1 MTRTP
6 STNCRLKGKRIKTAA
21 CQSAI
26 YNLQSAM
33 DLSLGVTAPQG
44 FRAGAAAVGVK
55 KLSEK
60 PDVALLACDANA
72 QAAAV
77 FTQNKVCAAPVTVCR
92 EHLAARRTVRGVV
105 VNSGNANACTGRRGL
120 ADAHTMARLA
130 ADRIGGPAEAILVA
144 STGVIGRLLP
154 MEKVAAGIAQAAA
167 ALARGPAADLAFAR
181 AIMTTDTRPKRAGVR
196 FPIRGRTVTVAG
208 TTKGVGMIAPNMA
221 TTLGFLTTDAPVRA
235 GLLRKILCRAADT
248 TYNCLTVDGHTST
261 NDTLIILASGLAM
274 GGAATPAATPITEGS
289 AEAAALEAAV
299 FAVCDSLAR
308 QIADDAEG
316 GTKTLEILVTGAASD
331 AEARRAAGAIANS
344 PLVKTAFFGEDPN
357 WGRIVS
363 AAGYAG
369 ISSGPETMRLALGGL
384 VIFNRGTP
392 VEADARRLKAVMK
405 AHDITVQL
413 DLGAGK
419 GKARSLT
426 CDFSYDYVKINAEY
440 TT

>member
-1 MTRTP
+1 M
-6 STNCRLKGKRIKTAA
+6 
-21 CQSAI
+21 
-26 YNLQSAM
+26 
-33 DLSLGVTAPQG
+33 
-44 FRAGAAAVGVK
+44 
-55 KLSEK
+55 
-60 PDVALLACDANA
+60 
-72 QAAAV
+72 
-77 FTQNKVCAAPVTVCR
+77 
-92 EHLAARRTVRGVV
+92 
-105 VNSGNANACTGRRGL
+105 
-120 ADAHTMARLA
+120 
-130 ADRIGGPAEAILVA
+130 
-144 STGVIGRLLP
+144 P
-154 MEKVAAGIAQAAA
+154 MEKVAAGIERAAGKI
-167 ALARGPAADLAFAR
+167 ARGPEADLAFAR
-181 AIMTTDTRPKRAGVR
+181 AIMTTDTRPKQAGVQFR
-196 FPIRGRTVTVAG
+196 LRGRTVTVAG

-221 TTLGFLTTDAPVRA
+221 TTLGFITTDAPVRA
-235 GLLRKILCRAADT
+235 ALLRKILRRAADA

-261 NDTLIILASGLAM
+261 NDTLVILASGLAM
-274 GGAATPAATPITEGS
+274 DGCGTPALRRAQRAQSRTAEGGCATVAAGPIAEGS

-308 QIADDAEG
+308 QIADDGEG
-316 GTKTLEILVTGAASD
+316 ATKTIEILVTGGASD

-392 VEADARRLKAVMK
+392 VEADAARLKTVMK
-405 AHDITVQL
+405 AHDIAVHL

-419 GKARSLT
+419 GKARYLT

>member
-1 MTRTP
+1 MKRTP
-6 STNCRLKGKRIKTAA
+6 PMPVDRA
-21 CQSAI
+21 
-26 YNLQSAM
+26 
-33 DLSLGVTAPQG
+33 LGVTAPAG

-60 PDVALLACDANA
+60 PDVGLLACETDA

-92 EHLAARRTVRGVV
+92 EHLAARRTMRGIVA
-105 VNSGNANACTGRRGL
+105 NSGNANACTGRRGL
-120 ADAHTMARLA
+120 ADARAMARLA
-130 ADRIGGPAEAILVA
+130 AAAIGCPEEAVLVA
-144 STGVIGRLLP
+144 STGVIGRLMP
-154 MEKVAAGIAQAAA
+154 MEKVAAGIERAAGK
-167 ALARGPAADLAFAR
+167 LARGPEADLAFAR
-181 AIMTTDTRPKRAGVR
+181 AIMTTDTRPKQAGVR
-196 FPIRGRTVTVAG
+196 FRLRDRTVTVAG

-221 TTLGFLTTDAPVRA
+221 TTLGFITTDAPVRA
-235 GLLRKILCRAADT
+235 ALLRKILRRAADA

-261 NDTLIILASGLAM
+261 NDTLVILASGLAM
-274 GGAATPAATPITEGS
+274 DGCGTPALRRTARGKGRTAEGGCATYASQPIAEGS

-299 FAVCDSLAR
+299 FAVCDSLAH
-308 QIADDAEG
+308 QIADDGEG
-316 GTKTLEILVTGAASD
+316 ATKTIEILVTGGASD

-384 VIFNRGTP
+384 VIFRRGTP
-392 VEADARRLKAVMK
+392 VEADAARLKAVMK
-405 AHDITVQL
+405 AHDIAVHL

-419 GKARSLT
+419 GKARYLT